1 LQLPRARGP
10 LSAAVVERLGGS
22 RPRLDP
28 DAIDSLPDDVL
39 RDDDF
44 QLALWVLYELHYRGF
59 EDAAEDAAD
68 DLEWAPDVL
77 AFRRALEERFESA
90 LRALVP
96 AIDRGD
102 RPFVDRLL
110 EVIESGEGP
119 SVATYVQREATKDQV
134 RELMQQRSV
143 YHLKESD
150 PQSWAIPRVDD
161 GTKAALVELQY
172 DEYGAG
178 RADRVHA
185 TLFANLLAALDLD
198 SSYGAHLDRAPGYA
212 LAENN
217 MMSLFGLHRR
227 LRGASM
233 GHLAA
238 FESTSSLPCRR
249 YAQGIRR
256 LALPDAV
263 AEYYDEHV
271 EADAVHEQ
279 VAVRDVC
286 GRLVAAAPELED
298 DVLFGAAAYVKVE
311 ELVATSILEA
321 WSRGESCLRP
331 EQMGA
336 VA

>member
-1 LQLPRARGP
+1 LHLPRARGP
-10 LSAAVVERLGGS
+10 LSTCVIERLDGS
-22 RPRLDP
+22 RSRLDP
-28 DAIDSLPDDVL
+28 DAIDTFPDDVV
-39 RDDDF
+39 RDDDL

-59 EDAAEDAAD
+59 AEVSDA
-68 DLEWAPDVL
+68 LEWAPDVI
-77 AFRRALEERFESA
+77 AFRGVLEAGLESA
-90 LRALVP
+90 LREMVQSV
-96 AIDRGD
+96 DRGD
-102 RPFVDRLL
+102 PDGPFVDRLL
-110 EVIESGEGP
+110 EVIESGAGP
-119 SVATYVQREATKDQV
+119 SLATYVQREATTEQV

-150 PQSWAIPRVDD
+150 PHSWVIPRLDD
-161 GTKAALVELQY
+161 ATKSALVELQY

-185 TLFANLLAALDLD
+185 TMFARLLDALDLD
-198 SSYGAHLDRAPGYA
+198 SSYGAHIDRAPGYA

-217 MMSLFGLHRR
+217 MMSMFGLHRR
-227 LRGASM
+227 LRGAAM

-249 YAQGIRR
+249 YAMGIRR
-256 LALPDAV
+256 LGLPEAV

-286 GRLVAAAPELED
+286 GRLVSGAPQLEG
-298 DVLFGAAAYVKVE
+298 DVLLGAAAYVRME
-311 ELVATSILEA
+311 EIVAGSILGA
-321 WSRGESCLRP
+321 WSRGESCLLPR
-331 EQMGA
+331 QMDA